1 MDAKYVVIDTETSG
15 LFDFTKPADAEG
27 QPRMASL
34 ALIYLDADLNTIA
47 ESMHWVKPDGWVMP
61 AEATKVNGIT
71 MEFLEE
77 NGEPVMVALAEYIE
91 AVDKGMIV
99 VAHNAQYD
107 LKILRGELRRAEI
120 DDRFSNTKNICTM
133 RALTP
138 IVKAPKKKGYGFKF
152 PRLDESCAF
161 FGIKQEAAHTALE
174 DAKMAA
180 EMLRRL
186 VEMGSCPEPDVYFAK
201 EVR

>member
-15 LFDFTKPADAEG
+15 LFDFTKPAHAEG

-34 ALIYLDADLNTIA
+34 ALIYLDAELNTIA
-47 ESMHWVKPDGWVMP
+47 ESMHWVKPEGWVMP

-91 AVDKGMIV
+91 AVDKGLIV

-107 LKILRGELRRAEI
+107 LKILRGELRRADI
-120 DDRFSNTKNICTM
+120 DDRFTQTKNICTM
-133 RALTP
+133 RALTN
-138 IVKAPKKKGYGFKF
+138 IVRAPKKNGYGFKW
-152 PRLDESCAF
+152 PTLNESCTF

-180 EMLRRL
+180 EMLRQL
-186 VEMGSCPEPDVYFAK
+186 SSMGSCPEPDVYFAK
-201 EVR
+201 EVK